1 MTSPS
6 IRPMTH
12 TELSRLVR
20 WAAVEGWNP
29 GLHDADLFW
38 NSDPEG
44 FLTAVHHDQMI
55 GGGAIVKHSSRF
67 GFMGLFI
74 INQEHRGRGLGREL
88 WYARRDFLLE
98 RLGENATIGLDGVD
112 AMVPFYA
119 KGGFSE
125 HTRHR
130 RFELLHQGVTNDAV
144 PNIRRI
150 AEVDFTEICKLDEA
164 CFPAQRTVNLRSWL
178 QQPDALAFASE
189 ADSGCQGF
197 AVMRKCLEGWKIGP
211 LFSKDQATA
220 KDLCKTCLAHAM
232 NQSVF
237 IDVPDDNPNAVAL
250 SRELPSKEVFGCTRM
265 YLGPKPEIR
274 TDWIYGISTLET
286 G

>member
-1 MTSPS
+1 MNSPS
-6 IRPMTH
+6 IRPMTRF
-12 TELSRLVR
+12 ELSQLVQ

-38 NSDPEG
+38 HSDPDG
-44 FLTAVHHDQMI
+44 FLAVSQRNQMI
-55 GGGAIVKHSSRF
+55 GGGAIVKHSDRF

-74 INQEHRGRGLGREL
+74 IAPEHRGHGIGREL
-88 WYARRDFLLE
+88 WYARRDHLLD
-98 RLGENATIGLDGVD
+98 RLGSNPTIGLDGVD

-119 KGGFSE
+119 KGGFKE

-130 RFELLHQGVTNDAV
+130 RFELLHRGHSRGHSPRVRPIDEMDF
-144 PNIRRI
+144 
-150 AEVDFTEICKLDEA
+150 AEVCKLDEA
-164 CFPAQRTVNLRSWL
+164 CFPAQRTANLQSWI
-178 QQPDALAFASE
+178 QQQESLAFASE
-189 ADSGCQGF
+189 AGSVCQGF

-211 LFSKDQATA
+211 LFSKDPATA
-220 KDLCKTCLAHAM
+220 KDLCETCLAHAM

-250 SRELPSKEVFGCTRM
+250 SKELPSKEVFGCTRM
-265 YLGPKPEIR
+265 YFGPKPEIQ